1 MKSTNKQCQKRPGKK
16 FFGGISTVFEKKY
29 FFLKKSCTATNYSDT
44 IVMHSYTNARD
55 GIHDLPSTNQRNGSK
70 MAIVIVA
77 TKINLTKLKA

>member
-1 MKSTNKQCQKRPGKK
+1 MPKASRKEIFWRHFNSFRKK
-16 FFGGISTVFEKKY
+16 V

-44 IVMHSYTNARD
+44 IVMHSYINARD